1 MLIGVSLSFLLTIAT
16 HELTEGTYVVKLS
29 PQLGVAAGFLI
40 GGPLAAITLVALR
53 RRTGHKLLGLIL
65 PISYV
70 AFVIVLLCVEF
81 IS

>member
-1 MLIGVSLSFLLTIAT
+1 MLIGVSLGFLLAIAT
-16 HELTEGTYVVKLS
+16 HEGTYVVKLS
-29 PQLGVAAGFLI
+29 PQLGVAAGFLL
-40 GGPLAAITLVALR
+40 GGLLAAITLVALR
-53 RRTGHKLLGLIL
+53 RWTAHKLLGLIL